1 MLPSADRR
9 PAEPIDQS
17 TIAVVANIHTA
28 RLDLVP
34 IAPEVMRLLT
44 GGKRD
49 EAQVAAGIAFPAEFP
64 TLDELSGF
72 LPIQL
77 HRMEAE
83 PARRGW
89 MARFIVVREPDR
101 QLVGHCGFHGPP
113 ATIGRAE
120 IGYTVFTAFR
130 GRGYAKEA
138 AAALKE
144 WAFGQGEHEVFACV
158 RPENAASL
166 AVVGALGFEQVGEQI
181 DDVDGLELVFV
192 ARRA

>member
-1 MLPSADRR
+1 MH
-9 PAEPIDQS
+9 QS
-17 TIAVVANIHTA
+17 TIAMVATIHTA

-34 IAPEVMRLLT
+34 ITPEVLRLLVD
-44 GGKRD
+44 GKRD
-49 EAQVAAGIAFPAEFP
+49 QAQVAGGMAFPAEFP

-83 PARRGW
+83 PAQRGW
-89 MARFIVVREPDR
+89 MARFIVVREPER
-101 QLVGHCGFHGPP
+101 RLAGHCGFHGPP

-120 IGYTVFTAFR
+120 IGYTVFTDFR

-144 WAFGQGEHEVFACV
+144 WAFGQGEHDVFASV
-158 RPENAASL
+158 APANAASL
-166 AVVGALGFEQVGEQI
+166 AVVRGLGFEQVGEQI

>member
-1 MLPSADRR
+1 MH
-9 PAEPIDQS
+9 QS
-17 TIAVVANIHTA
+17 TIAMVTTIRTP

-34 IAPEVMRLLT
+34 IAPEVIHLLVD
-44 GGKRD
+44 GKRD
-49 EAQVAAGIAFPAEFP
+49 QAQVAAGIAFPGEFP

-77 HRMEAE
+77 QRMETE

-89 MARFIVVREPDR
+89 MARFIVIREPDR
-101 QLVGHCGFHGPP
+101 LLAGHCGFHGPP

-120 IGYTVFTAFR
+120 IGYTVFTEFR

-138 AAALKE
+138 ATALKE
-144 WAFGQGEHEVFACV
+144 WAFGQGEHEVFASV
-158 RPENAASL
+158 APANGASL
-166 AVVGALGFEQVGEQI
+166 AVVRALGFEQVGEQI